1 MVETGRKGAAKKK
14 VMKDFPIVEKLDVD
28 IENIGDEVDGMDNG
42 APILYMFFKKGK
54 FDLADVSADNCI
66 IHLCAAPVINAILGY
81 LAVYYVFHVGY
92 PPEHE
97 SFMYFLQYVFLGGK
111 KLPGVSVGVSKLVH
125 QFDSALREV
134 KESKGYKNYAFNKNA
149 HCIMYTWPMELL

>member
-14 VMKDFPIVEKLDVD
+14 IMKDFPMVEKLDVD
-28 IENIGDEVDGMDNG
+28 VGNIGDEVDGVDNG

-54 FDLADVSADNCI
+54 FDLAEVSADNCV
-66 IHLCAAPVINAILGY
+66 IHLCAASVINAILGY

-92 PPEHE
+92 SPEHE
-97 SFMYFLQYVFLGGK
+97 SFMYFLQYAFLSEK
-111 KLPGVSVGVSKLVH
+111 KLPQVSVGVSKLVH

-134 KESKGYKNYAFNKNA
+134 KESKQYKKL
-149 HCIMYTWPMELL
+149 CIQ